1 MEGNEDY
8 YQWCEKCRKN
18 TEYDVKE
25 AEWYGKDCIVCQ
37 RPNEAYYN
45 IDCDLYVG
53 HYACKYAYLAVHSA
67 NSYPHVAQ
75 RIDHYINSTKANC
88 SADFGEVAPLAKEYY
103 KKLHPNERIDDNE
116 RAYHNTLSFNEQQQR
131 HWEEL
136 TEAMDDYFYEHAIT
150 TNSEHQEYIDAL
162 NNSFEDNRE
171 VILKRL
177 SNMVDLTQSD
187 PIRFGH
193 GGINLCHECLMPYQ
207 TDELIKEDLRL
218 LCKEKGPDGKSCHET
233 YLEAQRNKPSTSKSA
248 WDE

>member
-1 MEGNEDY
+1 M
-8 YQWCEKCRKN
+8 CAKCIEKEN
-18 TEYDVKE
+18 YDE
-25 AEWYGKDCIVCQ
+25 TQEPWYNQPCIVC
-37 RPNEAYYN
+37 EEICEGAYN
-45 IDCDLYVG
+45 IHGSTFTG
-53 HYACKYAYLAVHSA
+53 HYPCKYAYLAVHSA

-88 SADFGEVAPLAKEYY
+88 TASFGEVAPLAKNYY
-103 KKLHPNERIDDNE
+103 KKKYPNERIDDNE

-131 HWEEL
+131 YWEEL
-136 TEAMDDYFYEHAIT
+136 IEATDDYFYVHAIT

-193 GGINLCHECLMPYQ
+193 GGINLCHECLMPYK
-207 TDELIKEDLRL
+207 TEELIKEDLRL

-233 YLEAQRNKPSTSKSA
+233 YLEAQRNEPSTSKSA